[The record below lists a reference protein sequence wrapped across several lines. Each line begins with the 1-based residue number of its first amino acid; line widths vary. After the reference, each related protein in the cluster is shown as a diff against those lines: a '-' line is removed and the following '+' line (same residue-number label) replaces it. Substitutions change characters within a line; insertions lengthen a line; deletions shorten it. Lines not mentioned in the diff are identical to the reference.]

1 MAGIR
6 LTPEEP
12 DMPVGTPPR
21 PQLPPS
27 VAGAGSGGGS
37 GSGGLEMASDD
48 ERSVAA
54 DSWSVRSEYGSTLD
68 DDQRYADAAEVLAAA
83 AASANFPSAA
93 SDYWYCTISAELSHS
108 RPNWTLSTSRYR
120 SIFSKHFLFF
130 NVIFHLKCP
139 CIETVL
145 IRMIKILVMLK
156 DRCWVS
162 KAIGMLLIQKILQIF
177 RNMGML
183 EKYGDHILS
192 LLISTVKIFTL
203 KPPVC
208 RFGADVMDTVAAW
221 TKSLCNIIQGG
232 VPSGHDDIK
241 SEVDEKLFSN
251 YPVLDVGT
259 GNGLLLQAL
268 AKQGYYQ
275 FFLMMFT
282 DLTGTDYSEGAVEL
296 ARNLAARDG
305 FTSIKFLVR
314 IHVKSKLFLSCPT
327 TLVSV
332 KFHSLLLWVIT
343 SCNHTKDELLQEV
356 EDFSKRKFGKENMD
370 EGAGLVSQIFRYIDH
385 VRTYPTIMFGGVE
398 GSQVCTVAFQ
408 RM

>member
-12 DMPVGTPPR
+12 EMPVGTPPR

-27 VAGAGSGGGS
+27 VALAGAGG

-93 SDYWYCTISAELSHS
+93 SDYCSDKDDQDPGDVEGS
-108 RPNWTLSTSRYR
+108 
-120 SIFSKHFLFF
+120 
-130 NVIFHLKCP
+130 
-139 CIETVL
+139 VL
-145 IRMIKILVMLK
+145 
-156 DRCWVS
+156 
-162 KAIGMLLIQKILQIF
+162 GLQSYWDASYSEDLANFQEHGHAGEIW
-177 RNMGML
+177 
-183 EKYGDHILS
+183 
-192 LLISTVKIFTL
+192 
-203 KPPVC
+203 
-208 RFGADVMDTVAAW
+208 FGADVMDTVAVW

-232 VPSGHDDIK
+232 IPSGHDSIK

-268 AKQGYYQ
+268 AKQG
-275 FFLMMFT
+275 FT
-282 DLTGTDYSEGAVEL
+282 DLTGTDYSEGAIEL
-296 ARNLAARDG
+296 ARNLSTRDG
-305 FTSIKFLVR
+305 FTSIKFLVDDILETKLDRKFKIITDKGTLDAIGLHPDGRAKR
-314 IHVKSKLFLSCPT
+314 IKYWESVSN
-327 TLVSV
+327 LVEPGGIV
-332 KFHSLLLWVIT
+332 VIT

-356 EDFSKRKFGKENMD
+356 EEFSRRKFGKENMD
-370 EGAGLVSQIFRYIDH
+370 EGAAVSQIFRYIDH
-385 VRTYPTIMFGGVE
+385 VGTYPTIMFGGVE